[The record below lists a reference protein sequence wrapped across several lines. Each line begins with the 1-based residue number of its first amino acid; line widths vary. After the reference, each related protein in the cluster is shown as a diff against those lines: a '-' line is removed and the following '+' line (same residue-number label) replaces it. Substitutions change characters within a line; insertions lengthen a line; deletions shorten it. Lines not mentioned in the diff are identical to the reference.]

1 MSRHNTSKG
10 FANISVKICKYVI
23 MVVVIIVCATAAYN
37 FGTNIFDSQGV
48 DEKPGTDMSVS
59 VEEGTTI
66 SMLADTL
73 KEYGVIDDTL
83 IFKVQAY
90 VYNTKS
96 IKPGTYTFNTSQSGE
111 EIFTV
116 IKDGPEEDK
125 AENTQKK

>member
-23 MVVVIIVCATAAYN
+23 MVVIIIVCATAAYN

-73 KEYGVIDDTL
+73 K
-83 IFKVQAY
+83 
-90 VYNTKS
+90 S